1 MESGYDPTRAMQAV
15 EGTLVL
21 VWTVSA
27 VGILLV
33 FGFYPL
39 AVVALGLLRGLAP
52 FRGRREHGQLGPAP
66 SASLLVAVRNAE
78 DLVAEKV
85 QNSLALESALP
96 LQIVFVSDG
105 SSDRTVERLRA
116 VGAERVEVLEL
127 REHRGKAHALN
138 LGAQRCRG
146 EILVFSDVDALLA
159 PDALAR
165 LLARFA
171 DERVGGVCGQ
181 RVIQERG
188 GELGRAQQRYIAAD
202 SALKRAESRLGSVT
216 SNDGKLYAVR
226 RSLFRPIAP
235 GATDDLYAC
244 LSIVEQ
250 GRRFVFEPGARA
262 CIRTPS
268 RNPAHEL
275 VRRRRIVAR
284 SLHGIFLKRAL
295 LNPLRH
301 GSFALQL
308 FVNKVCRRL
317 LPLFLALLLG
327 TSLAILLLE
336 PHAPWARTV
345 FLLQLGFYGLA
356 LAHLVL
362 ARTRLPLL
370 GTLASVAYYF
380 CVGNLGTLLGL
391 ADFLRGREAVKWDP
405 VKAG

>member
-1 MESGYDPTRAMQAV
+1 MQAV

-21 VWTVSA
+21 VLTVSA
-27 VGILLV
+27 AGILLV
-33 FGFYPL
+33 FGLYPL
-39 AVVALGLLRGLAP
+39 AVVALGWLRGLR
-52 FRGRREHGQLGPAP
+52 RGRERGPVGLAP

-78 DLVAEKV
+78 DLVVEKV
-85 QNSLALESALP
+85 RNSLALEGADA

-105 SSDRTVERLRA
+105 STDRSVERLRA
-116 VGAERVEVLEL
+116 AGAQRVEVLAL
-127 REHRGKAHALN
+127 CEHRGKAHALN
-138 LGAQRCRG
+138 LGAQRCRA

-159 PDALAR
+159 PDALQR

-188 GELGRAQQRYIAAD
+188 GELGHAQARYIAAD

-250 GRRFVFEPGARA
+250 GRQFVFEPRARA

-268 RNPAHEL
+268 RSPAHEL

-284 SLHGIFLKRAL
+284 SLRGIFLKRAL

-301 GSFALQL
+301 GSFAFQL

-317 LPLFLALLLG
+317 LPLFLVLVFGTALALTLLV
-327 TSLAILLLE
+327 
-336 PHAPWARTV
+336 PHAPWAWAV
-345 FLLQLGFYGLA
+345 LLLQLGFYGLA
-356 LAHLVL
+356 LAHL
-362 ARTRLPLL
+362 ARAHVRLPLV
-370 GTLASVAYYF
+370 GRLASLAYYF

-391 ADFLRGREAVKWDP
+391 ADFLRGREAIKWDP
-405 VKAG
+405 LKAG